1 MGNSNSDRA
10 SMRERDA
17 CLCLHVDEAGHDNR
31 VSVIEERAA
40 EHEVAEIPDGDGVD
54 QPRFDLH

>member
-1 MGNSNSDRA
+1 
-10 SMRERDA
+10 MRERDA